1 MKAIE
6 TLYRGYRFRSRL
18 EARWAVL
25 FDAAGIR
32 WEYEPQGFV
41 LADGSSYLPDFW
53 LPDLDGGTWAEVKGN
68 SRDWD
73 ACRAAEKKLQQLCIE
88 SRAKCVLLFGIPEA
102 ACNPVICF
110 EPDCAAPFG
119 YWITTSSLRLS
130 DRALAAARQARFEH
144 GQVGAP
150 RNWARTPA

>member
-1 MKAIE
+1 VRAIE

-18 EARWAVL
+18 EARWAVF

-32 WEYEPQGFV
+32 WEYEPQGFT

-53 LPDLDGGTWAEVKGN
+53 LPGLDGGTWAEVKGN
-68 SRDWD
+68 SRDWE
-73 ACRAAEKKLQQLCIE
+73 ACRLAESKLQQLCIE
-88 SRAKCVLLFGIPEA
+88 SRAKGVLLFGIPPTSDYPA
-102 ACNPVICF
+102 ICF
-110 EPDCAAPFG
+110 EPDHGAPYGF
-119 YWITTSSLRLS
+119 WITTSTMTFPA
-130 DRALAAARQARFEH
+130 RALDAARQARFEH